1 MNSHVDERRYT
12 ALSGTPQPTSFQYRL
27 WNYRVISDFDL
38 GELEP
43 VSEIQPLL
51 GALGVVRATE
61 NSWAH
66 SGERALEYRFDNGD
80 LWQASWREG
89 DSYISRFPQFCSF
102 RIRPQ
107 QMQIECA
114 PEPGAA
120 ESTIAHLILDHAIPR
135 LLSLK
140 PDYLVLHASA
150 IQVENQTIAIM
161 GTSGQG
167 KSTLAAWFASQGF
180 LLLTDDCLV
189 LRKDG
194 PAQQWLAQPSYH
206 SVRLWPE
213 SVSALGIDESALRE
227 FAHYSSK
234 RRTGKTAEFRFAT
247 EGSALAACFVLAD
260 QHDPKSTQ
268 SGAPAV
274 RPLSVNGAFLEL
286 ARAVFRLD
294 AESEQINRCEF
305 EVLTGLLDTVP
316 FWSLSYER
324 KFGCLPEV
332 QKVII
337 QTIQAGRHQIEER
350 RRP

>member
-1 MNSHVDERRYT
+1 M
-12 ALSGTPQPTSFQYRL
+12 SGTPQPASFQYRL
-27 WNYRVISDFDL
+27 WDYRVISAFDL

-43 VSEIQPLL
+43 VSGIRPLL
-51 GALGVVRATE
+51 GALHVVRATE
-61 NSWAH
+61 NSWVH
-66 SGERALEYRFDNGD
+66 SGERALEYRYDNGE
-80 LWQASWREG
+80 LWQASWSEG
-89 DSYISRFPQFCSF
+89 DSYISRFPQLCSF
-102 RIRPQ
+102 RIHPQ
-107 QMQIECA
+107 QMRIECA

-140 PDYLVLHASA
+140 PGYLVLHASA

-161 GTSGQG
+161 GTSGRG

-189 LRKDG
+189 LRKEG
-194 PAQQWLAQPSYH
+194 PAQQLLAQPSYH
-206 SVRLWPE
+206 SVRLWPQ
-213 SVSALGIDESALRE
+213 SVRALGIDESALRE

-234 RRTGKTAEFRFAT
+234 KRTGKAADFRFAT
-247 EGSALAACFVLAD
+247 GGSPLAACFVLAD
-260 QHDPKSTQ
+260 EHDSETEQ
-268 SGAPAV
+268 SRAPAV
-274 RPLSVNGAFLEL
+274 APLSVNEAFRGL

-294 AESEQINRCEF
+294 AEDEQINRCEF

-324 KFGCLPEV
+324 KFEWLPEV
-332 QKVII
+332 QKIII
-337 QTIQAGRHQIEER
+337 QTIRAGRHQIEER

>member
-1 MNSHVDERRYT
+1 M
-12 ALSGTPQPTSFQYRL
+12 SGTPQPFHYQL
-27 WNYRVISDFDL
+27 WDYRVISDFDL

-43 VSEIQPLL
+43 VSGIQPLL
-51 GALGVVRATE
+51 GALRVVRATE

-66 SGERALEYRFDNGD
+66 SGERALEYRYDNGE
-80 LWQASWREG
+80 LWQASWSEG

-102 RIRPQ
+102 RIHPRE
-107 QMQIECA
+107 MRIECA
-114 PEPGAA
+114 PEPVAA

-140 PDYLVLHASA
+140 PGYLVLHASA
-150 IQVENQTIAIM
+150 IQVENQTIAII

-180 LLLTDDCLV
+180 PLLTDDCLV
-189 LRKDG
+189 LRQDVVRQNG

-227 FAHYSSK
+227 FAQYSSK

-247 EGSALAACFVLAD
+247 GSSALAACFVLAD
-260 QHDPKSTQ
+260 QHDPKTNQ
-268 SGAPAV
+268 PGPPAV
-274 RPLSVNGAFLEL
+274 RPLSVNEAFLEL

-294 AESEQINRCEF
+294 AESEQINRAEF

-324 KFGCLPEV
+324 KFEWLPEV

-337 QTIQAGRHQIEER
+337 QTMQAGRHKIEER

>member
-1 MNSHVDERRYT
+1 M
-12 ALSGTPQPTSFQYRL
+12 SGTPQPTSFQYRL
-27 WNYRVISDFDL
+27 WDYRVISDFDL

-43 VSEIQPLL
+43 VSGIQPLL
-51 GALGVVRATE
+51 GVLRVVRATE

-66 SGERALEYRFDNGD
+66 SGQPALEYRYDNGE
-80 LWQASWREG
+80 LWQASWSEG
-89 DSYISRFPQFCSF
+89 DTYISRFPQFASF
-102 RIRPQ
+102 RIHPHELR
-107 QMQIECA
+107 IECA

-135 LLSLK
+135 LLSLQ
-140 PDYLVLHASA
+140 PGYLVLHASA
-150 IQVENQTIAIM
+150 IQVESQTIAIM

-180 LLLTDDCLV
+180 ALLTDDCLV
-189 LRKDG
+189 LRQNVLRKDG
-194 PAQQWLAQPSYH
+194 PAQPWLAQPSYH

-213 SVSALGIDESALRE
+213 SVIALGIDESALRE

-234 RRTGKTAEFRFAT
+234 RRTGKAAEFRFAAG
-247 EGSALAACFVLAD
+247 GSPLSACFVLVD
-260 QHDPKSTQ
+260 QHDPNTA
-268 SGAPAV
+268 GPPAV
-274 RPLSVNGAFLEL
+274 RPLSVNEAFLEL

-294 AESEQINRCEF
+294 AEDEQINRCEF

-324 KFGCLPEV
+324 KFEWLPEV
-332 QKVII
+332 QKIII
-337 QTIQAGRHQIEER
+337 QTIQAEER